1 MVGGVPLGPGD
12 KVAGAELPLPL
23 LLDKGVKLPVD
34 PDDLGR
40 KLFRNALKDH
50 GVGLGGGR
58 QAVLRHLDDGV
69 DAHMHGL
76 GGTILVADNGLEGLH
91 VALRVPAVG
100 QLAAV
105 GDVRVLQQLAH
116 ALKIAG
122 VNEPAVGIQQ
132 ISDLEYILYRHGELP
147 FIEKMQDPLI
157 LLTTVLLYKFFRMMS
172 IQAKAFLCI
181 AQL

>member
-1 MVGGVPLGPGD
+1 MVGGIPLSPGD
-12 KVAGAELPLPL
+12 EVAGAELPLSL
-23 LLDKGVKLPVD
+23 FLYKGVKLPVD

-40 KLFRNALKDH
+40 EFFCDALENH
-50 GVGLGGGR
+50 SVGPGGGR
-58 QAVLRHLDDGV
+58 QSVLRHLNDGV
-69 DAHMHGL
+69 DAHMHGF
-76 GGTILVADNGLEGLH
+76 GGAVLIADNGLEGLH
-91 VALRVPAVG
+91 IALRVPAVG

-105 GDVRVLQQLAH
+105 GDVRVLQKPAH

-132 ISDLEYILYRHGELP
+132 ISDLKYVLYRHGELP